1 MSSKLIDS
9 DGQTPPVQVEDRS
22 RVEGRLRSFFKF
34 PPKSHDLSDP
44 SDCDFATIAILVS
57 EPFRALSDVATFLL
71 ETFRELLLDVVPRF
85 SSAAAISRFKP
96 ISRRSRLI
104 VGPESILN
112 KR

>member
-1 MSSKLIDS
+1 MSSRLIDS
-9 DGQTPPVQVEDRS
+9 DGPVQVEDRS
-22 RVEGRLRSFFKF
+22 RVEGRIRSCFKF
-34 PPKSHDLSDP
+34 PLRVTIFLVDP
-44 SDCDFATIAILVS
+44 YCDFSTIAILVS